1 VTALLRYQAAILFR
15 SHRWVLP
22 LIAYVLLLS
31 IAGANGQE
39 SIAGANVPE
48 SLGDGLNW
56 SAAMLLPVVALLT
69 RSMLTAEPQ
78 AARACVAAAAGPRK
92 AQVAVLLTGLA
103 GGAVL
108 ALAGAA
114 YELATVGGLPKAL
127 RVHPSLLGASLG
139 TGLGKAV
146 ICVFVGSAVGT
157 FFNPPVIR
165 HQAVAL
171 LSTIAAVVVGLVSS
185 VSPASAA
192 LRGSGAAIQ
201 AASWPTGVPFLV
213 AGILLVT
220 SWLISA
226 SLAARR
232 GS

>member
-15 SHRWVLP
+15 SHRWVFP
-22 LIAYVLLLS
+22 LISYVLLIS
-31 IAGANGQE
+31 VAGVGGQQ
-39 SIAGANVPE
+39 
-48 SLGDGLNW
+48 SLGDALDW

-78 AARACVAAAAGPRK
+78 AARECVAAAAGPRK

-114 YELATVGGLPKAL
+114 YGLATAGGLRTL
-127 RVHPSLLGASLG
+127 HVHPGLLGTSLAA
-139 TGLGKAV
+139 GLGKAV

-157 FFNPPVIR
+157 FCNPPVIR
-165 HQAVAL
+165 HQTVAL
-171 LSTIAAVVVGLVSS
+171 LSTIAAVLVALLSS

-201 AASWPTGVPFLV
+201 AARWPAGVPFLV
-213 AGILLVT
+213 AGILLIA
-220 SWLISA
+220 SWLVSA
-226 SLAARR
+226 GLAARR

>member
-1 VTALLRYQAAILFR
+1 VIALIRYQAAILFR

-22 LIAYVLLLS
+22 VMSYVLLIS
-31 IAGANGQE
+31 VAGVGGQ
-39 SIAGANVPE
+39 E
-48 SLGDGLNW
+48 SLGDGLDW

-78 AARACVAAAAGPRK
+78 EARACVAAAAGPRK

-108 ALAGAA
+108 ALAGAG
-114 YELATVGGLPKAL
+114 YELVTAGGLKML
-127 RVHPSLLGASLG
+127 HVHPGLLVTSLG
-139 TGLGKAV
+139 SGLGKAV

-157 FFNPPVIR
+157 FCNPPVIR
-165 HQAVAL
+165 HQAVAV
-171 LSTIAAVVVGLVSS
+171 LSTIAAVLVALLSS

-192 LRGSGAAIQ
+192 LRGSGATIQ
-201 AASWPTGVPFLV
+201 SASWPAGVPFLV
-213 AGILLVT
+213 AGILLVV
-220 SWLISA
+220 SWLVSA

>member
-1 VTALLRYQAAILFR
+1 MTALLRYQAAILFR
-15 SHRWVLP
+15 SHRWVFP
-22 LIAYVLLLS
+22 LISYVLLIS
-31 IAGANGQE
+31 VAGAG
-39 SIAGANVPE
+39 GGE

-69 RSMLTAEPQ
+69 RTMLTAEPQ

-92 AQVAVLLTGLA
+92 AQFAVLLTGLA

-108 ALAGAA
+108 ALAGAV
-114 YELATVGGLPKAL
+114 YELATAGGLKML
-127 RVHPSLLGASLG
+127 HVHPGLLGTSLA
-139 TGLGKAV
+139 TGLGKAI
-146 ICVFVGSAVGT
+146 ICVLVGSAVGT

-171 LSTIAAVVVGLVSS
+171 LSTIAAVVVALVSS

-201 AASWPTGVPFLV
+201 SASWPTGVPFLV
-213 AGILLVT
+213 AAILLVV
-220 SWLISA
+220 SWLVSA